1 MPSSEFER
9 AVLRE
14 LDQIRDLIGDALREV
29 RVDRERQDEELSEL
43 RLQVDRIV
51 RASGAPRSKGWA
63 RDGGLTVSAATIGA
77 LLTALSQW
85 LTQAPPAPPAKT
97 PAAAV
102 IQER

>member
-1 MPSSEFER
+1 MASSEFER

-14 LDQIRDLIGDALREV
+14 LDQIRDLISDALREV

-43 RLQVDRIV
+43 RLQVDRLA
-51 RASGAPRSKGWA
+51 RMSQPPGRKGWA

-85 LTQAPPAPPAKT
+85 LAQPQPAPPAKA
-97 PAAAV
+97 PAAL